1 MNANMHQ
8 EAIADRPLNLRDAK
22 TLLLSALGGA
32 LEFYDFVMFA
42 YFTKVLS
49 ALFFPAT
56 MPDWLR
62 LLETY
67 GIFAV
72 GYLARPL
79 GGIVMAHFGDIVG
92 RKRMFTLSVFLMAV
106 PTLLM
111 GLLPVYGQVGA
122 LAPVLLLLL
131 RIVQGVA
138 IGGEVPGAWVFVAEH
153 VPARRMGL
161 ACASLSAGLT
171 VGILIGSLV
180 AQGLNSHMSQADIL
194 DHGWRIPFLL
204 GGVFGFFA
212 VYLRRWLSETP
223 VFMRMRERRELS
235 PELPAKVV
243 LTHYLPGVALSMLVT
258 WVLTAAIVVVILMTP
273 TVVQTAFKVPAPLAF
288 TGASLAALGLTF
300 GCIGG
305 GLLVDAVGR
314 GLAMLLGS
322 LCLGLSTYALFLDL
336 TTGGA
341 HFLPLYTLA
350 GFFAGISGIVPAV
363 LVSAFPANVRFSGIS
378 LSYNVAYAILA
389 AMTPPLVGYMAK
401 SLGGLAPA
409 HYVGGVAVIGV
420 LCGVYLMAARRRLAA
435 AGNRIS

>member
-1 MNANMHQ
+1 MSTNLHQ
-8 EAIADRPLNLRDAK
+8 DAIADRPLDRRDAK

-49 ALFFPAT
+49 TLFFPAT

-79 GGIVMAHFGDIVG
+79 GGIVMAHFGDIIG

-111 GLLPVYGQVGA
+111 GLLPVYAQVGA

-153 VPARRMGL
+153 VPPRRMGL

-204 GGVFGFFA
+204 GGAFGFFA

-235 PELPAKVV
+235 PELPVKAV
-243 LTHYLPGVALSMLVT
+243 LKRYLPGVALSMLVT

-273 TVVQTAFKVPAPLAF
+273 TIVQTAFKVPAPLAF

-322 LCLGLSTYALFLDL
+322 ACLGVATYALFLDL

-363 LVSAFPANVRFSGIS
+363 LVSAFPPNVRFSGIS

-409 HYVGGVAVIGV
+409 HYVGVVSVIGM
-420 LCGVYLMAARRRLAA
+420 LCGVYLLAARRRLAA
-435 AGNRIS
+435 QGNTSS